1 MALQTSGTITLN
13 DIRDEFNIID
23 SVTLSDLYRG
33 GGIVPNM
40 ATNSNVPTSGTIK
53 LSDFYGASNA
63 TLQKYVVFRGTSQS
77 NACNNLGTTLTIY
90 QNSRSFNY
98 TDLIYADAN
107 GNSFADSGWYSQ
119 FFSGTVRLW
128 TGTDWVG
135 SVANCGGGGG
145 GILR

>member
-13 DIRDEFNIID
+13 DIRDEFDIID

-33 GGIVPNM
+33 GGIVPNT

-63 TLQKYVVFRGTSQS
+63 TLRNYVVLRATSQS
-77 NACNNLGTTLTIY
+77 NACNNSGTTLTIY
-90 QNSRSFNY
+90 QRSTSFNY

-107 GNSFADSGWYSQ
+107 GNSLAVSGWYTI
-119 FFSGTVRLW
+119 FFSGTVRQW
-128 TGTDWVG
+128 TGTNWVG
-135 SVANCGGGGG
+135 PVVNCGGGGV
-145 GILR
+145 LR